1 MKTTFRQQIF
11 KQAKEIQKATGK
23 TFAVALAKAW
33 QLHRFEEM
41 LRRGTVVF
49 SFERADG
56 TVRKARGTLRN
67 TEGFV
72 KGTGKPN
79 YKTVRY
85 FDVDKQAFR
94 SFKVENLIAIY

>member
-1 MKTTFRQQIF
+1 MNTTFRKQVF
-11 KQAKEIQKATGK
+11 KQAQEIQQATGK

-41 LRRGTVVF
+41 LRKGTVVF

-56 TVRKARGTLRN
+56 TVRKAKGTLK
-67 TEGFV
+67 GIDGLV
-72 KGTGKPN
+72 KGTGKTN